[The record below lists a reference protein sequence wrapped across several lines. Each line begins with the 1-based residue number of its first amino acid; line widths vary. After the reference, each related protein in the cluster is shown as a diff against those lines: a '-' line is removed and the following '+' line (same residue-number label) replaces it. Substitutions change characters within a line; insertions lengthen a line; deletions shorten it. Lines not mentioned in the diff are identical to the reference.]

1 MENRSSALLWYT
13 RQILNCRYIRTSNLP
28 KTVFLQF
35 QRAVYIV
42 LHQKKNLCLELNLQ
56 VYNYLLYECTV
67 GLISEKKS
75 AKKRPKFEN
84 LRKLR
89 VNKLL
94 EILNFL
100 SSKQGNL
107 GRKIQNISIMNFH
120 YYFHFQSSRVCK
132 MNTATDTA
140 AMMER
145 QLI

>member
-13 RQILNCRYIRTSNLP
+13 LNSRYIRTSNLP
-28 KTVFLQF
+28 KTVFSNFRELC
-35 QRAVYIV
+35 VYCAPS
-42 LHQKKNLCLELNLQ
+42 KKNVCLELNLQ

-94 EILNFL
+94 EILNFFVL
-100 SSKQGNL
+100 
-107 GRKIQNISIMNFH
+107 
-120 YYFHFQSSRVCK
+120 
-132 MNTATDTA
+132 
-140 AMMER
+140 
-145 QLI
+145 